1 MVWSKTATMG
11 ARGYPERKQVRRASS
26 PPTTRLLTYVVG
38 GTLGFL
44 MTGVVFFPLYRAV
57 GLGLMLFSLLYLV
70 SGVLGF
76 WLWCAIDPCK

>member
-1 MVWSKTATMG
+1 MG
-11 ARGYPERKQVRRASS
+11 ARGYPERKQVGRDSS
-26 PPTTRLLTYVVG
+26 PSTTRLLTYVVG